1 MVACTPQPDV
11 IEPNYFP
18 TEVNGEGV
26 VRGGMG
32 SLTAAELEVMQGLAW
47 PQTYADM
54 KGTFGVA
61 NRSTETV
68 DIYFVE
74 STSYEVWVFYEGDQA
89 TGYELR

>member
-1 MVACTPQPDV
+1 MAACTPQPDV

-47 PQTYADM
+47 PQTYDDM
-54 KGTFGVA
+54 TGTFGLA
-61 NRSTETV
+61 NRTTEAA
-68 DIYFVE
+68 DIYRVE
-74 STSYEVWVFYEGDQA
+74 GSDIEVWVYYDGKQA